1 MEDKK
6 FRKLKV
12 YGQSTYMQKDRSTIV
27 LKGKW
32 LENAGFD
39 IGNSVMVEVSPG
51 ELKIVKISN

>member
-12 YGQSTYMQKDRSTIV
+12 YGQSAYMQKDRSTIV

-32 LENAGFD
+32 LEDAGFD